1 MHQVC
6 PKERERK
13 FFNEFIQEINEKQLF
28 LYSDMIMKTV
38 NQNQPIR

>member
-1 MHQVC
+1 M
-6 PKERERK
+6 PERER
-13 FFNEFIQEINEKQLF
+13 ERDEILDRRNLRKLTI